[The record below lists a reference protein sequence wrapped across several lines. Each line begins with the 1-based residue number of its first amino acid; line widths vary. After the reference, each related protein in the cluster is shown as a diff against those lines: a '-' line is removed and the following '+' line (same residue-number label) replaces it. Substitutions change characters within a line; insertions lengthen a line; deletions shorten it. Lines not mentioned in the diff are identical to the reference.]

1 MSPEVPLYNS
11 EGNKIGSYVKL
22 GNLKVRVYGLYTAYG
37 FDQFILTTNEFEKTK
52 TRFGLSIKTQTDIFE
67 FL

>member
-1 MSPEVPLYNS
+1 MSREIPLYNFA
-11 EGNKIGSYVKL
+11 GNKIGSYVKL

-37 FDQFILTTNEFEKTK
+37 FDQFILTINDFEKIK
-52 TRFGLSIKTQTDIFE
+52 TRFGLSVKSQTDIFE